1 MAIRK
6 MKLFDWFKA
15 CRKNALGDG
24 FLDLTGPPPASVA
37 ETLGVHRSRVYQL
50 IENDSL
56 DAVSIV
62 APNGTITLTLVTD
75 NSLKCYLAT
84 RAPSRRNAD
93 GFTLLDAEKA
103 S

>member
-1 MAIRK
+1 MATRK
-6 MKLFDWFKA
+6 MKLGEWFNA

-24 FLDLTGPPPASVA
+24 FLDLTGPPVSSVA
-37 ETLGVHRSRVYQL
+37 ETLEVHRARVYQL

-56 DAVSIV
+56 DSVSVV
-62 APNGTITLTLVTD
+62 APNGTITLTLITE
-75 NSLKCYLAT
+75 NSLKRYLKT
-84 RAPSRRNAD
+84 RAPARRNPD

>member
-6 MKLFDWFKA
+6 MKLGEWFKA

-37 ETLGVHRSRVYQL
+37 ETLEVHRSRVYQL

-56 DAVSIV
+56 DALSIV
-62 APNGTITLTLVTD
+62 APNGTITITLVTE
-75 NSLKCYLAT
+75 NSLNRYLKT
-84 RAPSRRNAD
+84 RAPARRNPD